1 MAAQAGAPNFQV
13 PPLLLQREGAGE
25 GATQVQEWTMTGT
38 HQGDLPGL
46 PATGNRFE
54 VRATSIVTFD
64 GEKIARIVDYWN
76 PLEFQRAVG
85 LG

>member
-1 MAAQAGAPNFQV
+1 
-13 PPLLLQREGAGE
+13 
-25 GATQVQEWTMTGT
+25 MTGT